1 MTLYWEY
8 FTLFSTWYTP
18 RWYIK
23 SKTIFANETQQLQ
36 QKSCS
41 RPTPDFKSGRH
52 CPIHWEKAPT
62 SLRPFCFD
70 FIEIN
75 NTAATYSHDLSSHTV
90 YFIIA
95 FEQVPENDHSS
106 RPTFISFHH
115 VWIVSGCVRGF
126 VDAGR
131 YLVKWE
137 SKSDQFIILTLKQIP
152 ATFLLSESR
161 NSTKFEAYINHCLI
175 YIAKK

>member
-1 MTLYWEY
+1 MKHTSYSRRFVRYKPPISRAKATALYAGKR
-8 FTLFSTWYTP
+8 LP
-18 RWYIK
+18 
-23 SKTIFANETQQLQ
+23 
-36 QKSCS
+36 
-41 RPTPDFKSGRH
+41 
-52 CPIHWEKAPT
+52 
-62 SLRPFCFD
+62 SLRPFCFG
-70 FIEIN
+70 FVEIN
-75 NTAATYSHDLSSHTV
+75 DTTVNQSPYLSSYVV
-90 YFIIA
+90 YFII
-95 FEQVPENDHSS
+95 ELERVPQNQPSPRS
-106 RPTFISFHH
+106 TFISFHH

-126 VDAGR
+126 VDAGK